1 MMCLVLGLIFGLLT
15 LVANSTA
22 QLLSSKTLHLMTG
35 LTLCL
40 SCHLG
45 HYKAIIKHTILLCC
59 FTQFFSIAIMWGIA
73 IPRWYNAT
81 IVLIEKDPGQPRI
94 SRLQI
99 IHLFEADLNLFL
111 KIQWGHRLVRRACEL
126 NLLNSGQHG
135 SVPGRT
141 SMDPVML
148 TQIWDRQ
155 PPTDKSTIL
164 SIGVRHRGTSA
175 QTSGNSPSIPYPIM
189 DHVASA
195 TPFVPQ
201 HDGETHGFGYNT
213 ASWSFQ
219 PIHHATTPSAPLYA
233 ESTNGLESSEDLSS
247 SNYPLGYV

>member
-1 MMCLVLGLIFGLLT
+1 MCLVLGLIFGLLT

-22 QLLSSKTLHLMTG
+22 LLLSSKTLHLMTG

-73 IPRWYNAT
+73 IPRWHNAT
-81 IVLIEKDPGQPRI
+81 NVLIEKDPGQPCI

-148 TQIWDRQ
+148 TQLTTDLCRILLQ
-155 PPTDKSTIL
+155 ILLVLTSMHPPVTI
-164 SIGVRHRGTSA
+164 
-175 QTSGNSPSIPYPIM
+175 
-189 DHVASA
+189 AS
-195 TPFVPQ
+195 
-201 HDGETHGFGYNT
+201 
-213 ASWSFQ
+213 
-219 PIHHATTPSAPLYA
+219 
-233 ESTNGLESSEDLSS
+233 
-247 SNYPLGYV
+247 